1 MVPPD
6 QDADWMRA
14 ALEQARLGLG
24 VTSPNPSVGAVI
36 VRDGLVLGLGYHH
49 KAGEPH
55 AERMA
60 LADARERGYGAF
72 LIDST
77 IYVTLEPCSSFG
89 RTPPCTDAIIEAG
102 MKRVVYGASDPD
114 IRHRG
119 RADGILRAAGIE
131 VASGILEKECREMIR
146 GFAMGVKEGR
156 PWVIAKVAM
165 TVDGRLTRKN
175 ERWLSGEESLWY
187 AHQLRAECDA
197 VLVGGETVRC
207 DDPAL
212 TIRNPLR
219 EPVAWK
225 VQPWRVV
232 LTREKSSLPEGSKVF
247 SDEYADRTIVM
258 ENVSSLRSDVLE
270 VVYHQYNMSIILLEC
285 GGNLLRNFLM
295 EGLVDEL
302 VCVQTPWIGGGPV
315 QAFPGDAFL
324 PHELVLTDRTWT
336 PCGEDMILRGKVR
349 FNSGS

>member
-6 QDADWMRA
+6 QDADWMRT

-36 VRDGLVLGLGYHH
+36 VRKGLILGLGYHH

-72 LIDST
+72 LSDST

-102 MKRVVYGASDPD
+102 LKRVVYGASDPD

-119 RADGILRAAGIE
+119 RAEGILRAEGIE
-131 VASGILEKECREMIR
+131 VTSGVLEEECLEMIR

-165 TVDGRLTRKN
+165 TVDGRLTRRH
-175 ERWLSGEESLWY
+175 ERWLSSGESLRY

-207 DDPAL
+207 DNPAL

-219 EPVAWK
+219 EPAAWK

-232 LTREKSSLPEGSKVF
+232 LTRDRNSLPEDSKVF
-247 SDEYADRTIVM
+247 SDAYSDRTVVM
-258 ENVSSLRSDVLE
+258 ENVSSLRKDVLE
-270 VVYHQYNMSIILLEC
+270 VIYHQYNTSIIILEC
-285 GGNLLRNFLM
+285 GGNLLRKFL
-295 EGLVDEL
+295 EEELVDEL
-302 VCVQTPWIGGGPV
+302 VCVQTPWIGGGPM

-324 PHELVLTDRTWT
+324 SHELVLEDRTWT

-349 FNSGS
+349 VNNGS

>member
-1 MVPPD
+1 MVSPD
-6 QDADWMRA
+6 QDADWMRT
-14 ALEQARLGLG
+14 ALEQARRGLG
-24 VTSPNPSVGAVI
+24 VTSPNPPVGAVI

-72 LIDST
+72 LSDST

-89 RTPPCTDAIIEAG
+89 RTPPCTDAIIEAR

-119 RADGILRAAGIE
+119 RADDILRAAGIE
-131 VASGILEKECREMIR
+131 VASGVLEEECREMIR

-175 ERWLSGEESLWY
+175 ERWLSGEESLRY

-197 VLVGGETVRC
+197 VLVGGETVRR

-219 EPVAWK
+219 QPPVWK
-225 VQPWRVV
+225 EQPWRVV
-232 LTREKSSLPEGSKVF
+232 LTREKDSLPVGSRIF
-247 SDEYADRTIVM
+247 SDAYADRTVVM
-258 ENVSSLRSDVLE
+258 ENVSSLRNEVLE
-270 VVYHQYNMSIILLEC
+270 VIYNKYNTSIVLLEC
-285 GGNLLRNFLM
+285 GGSLLRKFL
-295 EGLVDEL
+295 EEELVDEL

-324 PHELVLTDRTWT
+324 PHELVLTNRTWI
-336 PCGEDMILRGKVR
+336 PCGQDMILRGKVR
-349 FNSGS
+349 SRSGN